1 MSFFKYGMV
10 VDGDSPRHGRWPHV
24 TGVTPEY
31 FVTDRLQWGY
41 ERRGNYAILMAWTSL
56 AQSRMAER

>member
-31 FVTDRLQWGY
+31 FVTDRLQWLEVPHFFGH
-41 ERRGNYAILMAWTSL
+41 GDSHTPVNKG
-56 AQSRMAER
+56 